1 MHLVEALSKYF
12 KIICFSK
19 KRPHF
24 SYIFSRLD
32 LKLVERIILALPQAF
47 MNAQTQ
53 ELKLKEILNG
63 ILTDI
68 DQHCNLA
75 DMENFYATQTQ
86 AAVDFENENG
96 HLMSEYDQLNYL
108 PAINGEELRT
118 AILRYWGNDAG
129 TFKV

>member
-1 MHLVEALSKYF
+1 M
-12 KIICFSK
+12 

-47 MNAQTQ
+47 INAQSN
-53 ELKLKEILNG
+53 ELKLKEILKA

-68 DQHCNLA
+68 DQHCNLV
-75 DMENFYATQTQ
+75 DMENFYATQAQ
-86 AAVDFENENG
+86 AAVDFENDNAC
-96 HLMSEYDQLNYL
+96 LLSEYDQLNYL
-108 PAINGEELRT
+108 PAINGDELRT